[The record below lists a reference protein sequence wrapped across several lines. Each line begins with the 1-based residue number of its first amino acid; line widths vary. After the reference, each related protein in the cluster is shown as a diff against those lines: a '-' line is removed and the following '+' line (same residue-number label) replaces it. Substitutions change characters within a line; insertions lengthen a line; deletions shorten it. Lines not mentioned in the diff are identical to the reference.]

1 MFLFLTS
8 SCSFISP
15 STVLSPLSVSW
26 IHFHPPSL
34 SPARSRPAH
43 QALNELT
50 IRGEIRT
57 TVEYLRKLIE
67 LDDFKANRVNTGWL
81 ESVMA
86 ASSVRADKPDP
97 LVVVRFLLSL
107 SSARDFA
114 ISRDIETMSFFQRPH
129 NKTHRLYFC
138 RY

>member
-1 MFLFLTS
+1 MR
-8 SCSFISP
+8 
-15 STVLSPLSVSW
+15 
-26 IHFHPPSL
+26 FHPPPSA
-34 SPARSRPAH
+34 SPLPLPLAS

-67 LDDFKANRVNTGWL
+67 LEDFKANQVNTGWL

-97 LVVVRFLLSL
+97 LVVVRFIAFS
-107 SSARDFA
+107 
-114 ISRDIETMSFFQRPH
+114 
-129 NKTHRLYFC
+129 KHRYGTKLTFSKSKQNPNH
-138 RY
+138 